1 MAKRN
6 KKNQDCILF
15 WTIPGLDFTCAP
27 KLGLL
32 PQPQT
37 RVLFA
42 AKPKIFVKYCFP
54 KQNKVDAFAY
64 NLKPGEY
71 LSLAQKGYPL
81 A

>member
-1 MAKRN
+1 MAKRI

-15 WTIPGLDFTCAP
+15 WTILGLDFTCAP
-27 KLGLL
+27 KLGFL

-54 KQNKVDAFAY
+54 KQNKVDVFEY
-64 NLKPGEY
+64 NLISEEC
-71 LSLAQKGYPL
+71 LSLA
-81 A
+81 